1 LTGGATGIAFVDGDC
16 WSRGSAGGSCAA
28 RGRREW
34 CRDAGPVGGTSEV
47 MYAEAT
53 RGTSGVV
60 GATQGAMDVGEATDD
75 EVTRGG
81 RSDLLGWRSDSQP
94 LFPGRYVCPA
104 TASSG
109 NSRVTWGVGSGA
121 GMGATLKTS
130 SDRKMSKSLVR
141 RAMQ

>member
-1 LTGGATGIAFVDGDC
+1 
-16 WSRGSAGGSCAA
+16 
-28 RGRREW
+28 
-34 CRDAGPVGGTSEV
+34 

-53 RGTSGVV
+53 RGTGGVV

-75 EVTRGG
+75 EVTRG
-81 RSDLLGWRSDSQP
+81 SDSQP

-121 GMGATLKTS
+121 GMGATLETS